1 MATSLKFVG
10 EGRRITLA
18 ALADDIIMIGET
30 EEGVIRTAEKLMSKR
45 EKIGLQVNDQ
55 KTKYSIISRRELVRD
70 SLVVGDLFF
79 EGMSNF
85 KYL

>member
-1 MATSLKFVG
+1 MATGLNFVG